1 MTSVAA
7 ESFFYDPFSPVVQ
20 QDPYPFY
27 RVLLDRHPVWRTPER
42 ECWTLS
48 RYEDIQSAARD
59 WKTFSNSRGVELD
72 DVVDVYPDT
81 FGPGIV
87 INTDPPDHGRIRKVV
102 HKSFTPRS
110 VQAFEPVVRA
120 NVAELLDELTA
131 SESPDLA
138 SGFAWRLPVL
148 TTSDLLGFPRSD
160 HPLILGWM
168 LELEARDPDVDL
180 AEMPA
185 SARSAASD
193 LADYIAA
200 SLEER
205 RGRPRDDLLSLF
217 VAAEESG
224 QLAHGESRGL
234 TFIFVL
240 AGIDTTACLV
250 SNTLHRL
257 APRPDDR
264 ARFVADHDR
273 IPAAVEEMIRYEA
286 PVQGLARVTT
296 RDVEMHGAPIPGG
309 RGCGLPTPPPIATR
323 GCSRTPTSSTS
334 TARRRATSASGRGS
348 TTASGPPWP
357 GSRAASPWRCSSP
370 AFPTTR
376 SPERGGASANTPPVD
391 GCICRPPWRDRPALS
406 PTSPEKGRHRA

>member
-72 DVVDVYPDT
+72 GVVDVYPDT

-110 VQAFEPVVRA
+110 VQALEPVVRA
-120 NVAELLDELTA
+120 NVAELLDELSA
-131 SESPDLA
+131 SDSPDLA

-200 SLEER
+200 SLEQR

-224 QLAHGESRGL
+224 QLERGESRGL

-286 PVQGLARVTT
+286 PVQGLARVTM
-296 RDVEMHGAPIPGG
+296 RDVDVHGVTIPEGAWVW
-309 RGCGLPTPPPIATR
+309 LAY
-323 GCSRTPTSSTS
+323 
-334 TARRRATSASGRGS
+334 
-348 TTASGPPWP
+348 
-357 GSRAASPWRCSSP
+357 AAANRDPRV
-370 AFPTTR
+370 FPN
-376 SPERGGASANTPPVD
+376 PDELD
-391 GCICRPPWRDRPALS
+391 FDRPATRHLGFGEGIHHCIGA
-406 PTSPEKGRHRA
+406 PLARLEGRIAMEMFFTRFPDYEIAGEGRRLRQHTTRGWVHLPAALA

>member
-27 RVLLDRHPVWRTPER
+27 RVLLDQHPVWRTPER

-48 RYEDIQSAARD
+48 RYEDIQGAARD

-110 VQAFEPVVRA
+110 VQALEPVVRA
-120 NVAELLDELTA
+120 NVAELLDELSA
-131 SESPDLA
+131 SDSPDLA
-138 SGFAWRLPVL
+138 SGLAWRLPVL

-217 VAAEESG
+217 VAAEEAG

-296 RDVEMHGAPIPGG
+296 RDVEVHGVTIPEGAWVW
-309 RGCGLPTPPPIATR
+309 LAY
-323 GCSRTPTSSTS
+323 
-334 TARRRATSASGRGS
+334 
-348 TTASGPPWP
+348 
-357 GSRAASPWRCSSP
+357 AAANRDPRV
-370 AFPTTR
+370 FPN
-376 SPERGGASANTPPVD
+376 PDELD
-391 GCICRPPWRDRPALS
+391 FDRPATRHLGFGEGIHHCIGA
-406 PTSPEKGRHRA
+406 PLARLEGRIAMELFFARFPDYEIAGEGRRLRQHTTRGWVHLPAALT